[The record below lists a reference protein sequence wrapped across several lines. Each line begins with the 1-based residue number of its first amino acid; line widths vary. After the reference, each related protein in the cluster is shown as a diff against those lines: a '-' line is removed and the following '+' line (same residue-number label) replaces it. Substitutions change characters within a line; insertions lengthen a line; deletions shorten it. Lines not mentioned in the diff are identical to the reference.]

1 MATSKSNPAAD
12 AAAAFTPDLEA
23 ASARVRELNEKMIEA
38 AKKSG
43 NLSLDAYEKTLKG
56 LVDFEEKAAGAS
68 QIDFVN
74 ALATAYA
81 SFVTEVSNAFT
92 TAARDALK

>member
-12 AAAAFTPDLEA
+12 AAAAFTPDFEA
-23 ASARVRELNEKMIEA
+23 AAARVRDLNEKMIEA

-43 NLSLDAYEKTLKG
+43 NLSLDAYEKTLQG

-68 QIDFVN
+68 QLDFVN
-74 ALATAYA
+74 ALAKAHA
-81 SFVTEVSNAFT
+81 SFVTEVSTAFT

>member
-1 MATSKSNPAAD
+1 MATSKSNNPSG
-12 AAAAFTPDLEA
+12 FTPDFEA
-23 ASARVRELNEKMIEA
+23 TAERVRELNEKMIDA

-43 NLSLDAYEKTLKG
+43 NLSLDAYEKTLQG
-56 LVDFEEKAAGAS
+56 LVDFEQKAAGAS
-68 QIDFVN
+68 QLDFVN
-74 ALATAYA
+74 ALAKAHA